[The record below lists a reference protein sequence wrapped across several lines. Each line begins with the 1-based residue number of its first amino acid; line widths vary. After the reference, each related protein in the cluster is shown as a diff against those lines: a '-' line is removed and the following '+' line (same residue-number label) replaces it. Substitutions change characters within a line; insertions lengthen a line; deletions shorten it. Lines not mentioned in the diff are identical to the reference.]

1 MKYIYECFNLVPY
14 VALVLYT
21 QNSNTAKIIFVN

>member
-1 MKYIYECFNLVPY
+1 MKYNHECFNLVPY

-21 QNSNTAKIIFVN
+21 QNSDTAKILFVN